1 MRRLSPDVK
10 LSIYSSVD
18 DYGMLSDLWPRN
30 AAMISDVNP
39 VIALCNHEF
48 STLAEPKD
56 DFPVIYSLMRVL
68 CPKPEI
74 YSYLHELSGGYM
86 ATSMLYDE
94 MVHGFGKKF
103 GSTANVFN
111 LSGTLTRDVNLKTVR
126 FVDPGCSDAALVRIM
141 AAPVSEDNVDDALF
155 FDYSLGAFE
164 PEQVS
169 MPLKEEL
176 ARVVRKEIRASK
188 MTVLKSRFVQPM
200 VGLYIALAVGVVW
213 CASEHRH
220 YYIMMQIKCDRNKP
234 IDAAFMS
241 KFVVMDN

>member
-1 MRRLSPDVK
+1 
-10 LSIYSSVD
+10 
-18 DYGMLSDLWPRN
+18 
-30 AAMISDVNP
+30 
-39 VIALCNHEF
+39 
-48 STLAEPKD
+48 
-56 DFPVIYSLMRVL
+56 
-68 CPKPEI
+68 
-74 YSYLHELSGGYM
+74 M

-126 FVDPGCSDAALVRIM
+126 FVDPRSSDAALVRIM

-164 PEQVS
+164 LEQVG

-176 ARVVRKEIRASK
+176 ARVGRKEIRASK

-220 YYIMMQIKCDRNKP
+220 YYIMM
-234 IDAAFMS
+234 
-241 KFVVMDN
+241 